1 MLFMKQTLTCGSS
14 SFFKSTLYIIP
25 GIKNDLN

>member
-1 MLFMKQTLTCGSS
+1 MKQTLTCGSS

-25 GIKNDLN
+25 GIKNDLNW